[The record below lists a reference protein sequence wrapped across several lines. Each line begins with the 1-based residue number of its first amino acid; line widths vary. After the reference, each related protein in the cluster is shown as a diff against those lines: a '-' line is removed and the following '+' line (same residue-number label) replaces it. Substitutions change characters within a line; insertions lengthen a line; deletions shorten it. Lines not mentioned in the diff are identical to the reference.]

1 MWYEDETHFE
11 ENVKVVPVEMVM
23 ITPSIVRAVKRW
35 GGKIKDKEFEKDPNP
50 APTPLRT
57 NLKDNEIFEGNPI
70 AVKQVGDYYSIIDG
84 RHRFASLLARGFKN
98 VSVEIV
104 STS

>member
-1 MWYEDETHFE
+1 MWYEEERHFD

-23 ITPSIVRAVKRW
+23 ITPSIVRAVRRW
-35 GGKIKDKEFEKDPNP
+35 GGKIKEKEFENDPNP

-57 NLKDNEIFEGNPI
+57 NLKDHELFEGNPI

-84 RHRFASLLARGFKN
+84 RHRFASMLARGFTKI
-98 VSVEIV
+98 SVEIV
-104 STS
+104 ANA